1 MSKKVSI
8 AKIIVI
14 KTKTA
19 NLSIKPSRVTLE
31 MFEMMVSSHAAFC
44 MTLFCHARNMSN
56 HHSIFLTHV
65 DQVVVRSMRHLA
77 SKRLQQNLDRTGS
90 DHGPD
95 HGSDRITD
103 RVTDRITDQ
112 VMLIPIIDFASQVK
126 IKSA

>member
-1 MSKKVSI
+1 
-8 AKIIVI
+8 
-14 KTKTA
+14 
-19 NLSIKPSRVTLE
+19 
-31 MFEMMVSSHAAFC
+31 
-44 MTLFCHARNMSN
+44 
-56 HHSIFLTHV
+56 
-65 DQVVVRSMRHLA
+65 MRHLA

>member
-1 MSKKVSI
+1 M
-8 AKIIVI
+8 I

-65 DQVVVRSMRHLA
+65 NQVVVRSMRHLA

-103 RVTDRITDQ
+103 QVTDRITG
-112 VMLIPIIDFASQVK
+112 
-126 IKSA
+126 